1 MKAIKF
7 TLGAA
12 AVAAAQAMSASG
24 ATYYAKFR
32 ADAKDNLYAVGAKAV
47 VEASVADKSGKTL
60 KKGTVDVWADDGWTN
75 VVWRRTVDLA
85 KEPVVRMELSR
96 STPGSLR
103 LRIKG
108 NGMQIKAG
116 MDRIIF
122 GVKSIEPLTP
132 CPPDFESYWRG
143 ELARLEREIPIAV
156 GKTPAPNLD
165 TADHK
170 AYYVSFA
177 TFNGGRIYGLLCV
190 PKGEGRFPAM
200 VNVPGAGPG
209 TTTIFPSKLQL
220 VRKGWITLLMNIHGI
235 PLTGTDA
242 EYHARYKKWFDDY
255 AAKAGE
261 PRYQYVGYAESRE
274 APIYHRDILGM
285 TRAIDWLAKEPYA
298 DPSRFVYYGCSQGGG
313 FGLYLTAMWGRFA
326 KSLILCPNK
335 CDMLAYLGGREP
347 GSSHIMN
354 QKPEKIRAAEKT
366 APYHDNCNFAR
377 MIKTPVRMVYGTA
390 DDNCQTVGG
399 IAAFNVIA
407 SKDKG
412 LKLVPGKG
420 HGWITAGFDEW
431 LFSLPEPRKPSA
443 LRAKI
448 EKRCR
453 ITKED
458 VWYGFRRTVFDFN
471 GHSAWIVEPDVEPA
485 AGSPWTWTMQWA
497 TAFVDRTGVPDLL
510 KVGWRHVTI
519 ETYRHKMDDE
529 GLRVSRE
536 FQRFLVDDLG
546 FAPKA
551 NLIGMSWGGFFSVR
565 YANAY
570 PDCVAKIYLDAPLL
584 CFDGF
589 LDRFGKTKAEI
600 GKIVGPWAESIPE
613 GGKWS
618 GDPRMPVNMAPSVA
632 KAGIPILLLYGGK
645 DVVVPPKTSC
655 EPFIERFKAAG
666 GNISVTCRPT
676 YGHHPHGEDK
686 GRTVLI
692 RDFFAGK

>member
-1 MKAIKF
+1 MTTGKALNGKPYAGNPHVRFGEGQVALAATPRRGSLLYKSHKTSMIVSAVRVLAVLVPAFSFAADGEFRAHFKPDSKTHLYKSGDKAIVDVSFK
-7 TLGAA
+7 
-12 AVAAAQAMSASG
+12 
-24 ATYYAKFR
+24 
-32 ADAKDNLYAVGAKAV
+32 
-47 VEASVADKSGKTL
+47 DKSGML
-60 KKGTVDVWADDGWTN
+60 LEKGVVDVWADDGWTN
-75 VVWRRTVDLA
+75 TVWRREVDLA
-85 KEPVVRMELSR
+85 KERQPVRMEISR
-96 STPGSLR
+96 STPGA
-103 LRIKG
+103 LRIRAKG
-108 NGMQIKAG
+108 RDCPVREA
-116 MDRIIF
+116 MDRVIF
-122 GVKSIEPLTP
+122 GVGEIEPLTP

-143 ELARLEREIPIAV
+143 ELARLEREVPIAV
-156 GKTPAPNLD
+156 EKTPAPNLD

-209 TTTIFPSKLQL
+209 TTMTFPSKLQL

-390 DDNCQTVGG
+390 DDTCQTVGG
-399 IAAFNVIA
+399 IAAFNMIA

-420 HGWITAGFDEW
+420 HGWITAGLDKW
-431 LFSLPEPRKPSA
+431 LFDNERK
-443 LRAKI
+443 
-448 EKRCR
+448 
-453 ITKED
+453 
-458 VWYGFRRTVFDFN
+458 
-471 GHSAWIVEPDVEPA
+471 
-485 AGSPWTWTMQWA
+485 
-497 TAFVDRTGVPDLL
+497 
-510 KVGWRHVTI
+510 
-519 ETYRHKMDDE
+519 
-529 GLRVSRE
+529 
-536 FQRFLVDDLG
+536 
-546 FAPKA
+546 
-551 NLIGMSWGGFFSVR
+551 
-565 YANAY
+565 
-570 PDCVAKIYLDAPLL
+570 
-584 CFDGF
+584 
-589 LDRFGKTKAEI
+589 
-600 GKIVGPWAESIPE
+600 
-613 GGKWS
+613 
-618 GDPRMPVNMAPSVA
+618 
-632 KAGIPILLLYGGK
+632 
-645 DVVVPPKTSC
+645 
-655 EPFIERFKAAG
+655 
-666 GNISVTCRPT
+666 
-676 YGHHPHGEDK
+676 
-686 GRTVLI
+686 
-692 RDFFAGK
+692 